1 MNKKKKKNKSNE
13 KEGWKDT
20 ICALRLLQL
29 APLPE
34 LAIEYGNILFQH
46 WTQENKKK
54 QTLTVYSMHMAY
66 RYKQA
71 YMQKETHLEKKII
84 LLTNGQQK
92 RKYEQKEERKK
103 NTW

>member
-1 MNKKKKKNKSNE
+1 MCLAAASACSITGVSNRIRQYSVSTLNTG
-13 KEGWKDT
+13 K
-20 ICALRLLQL
+20 Q
-29 APLPE
+29 
-34 LAIEYGNILFQH
+34 
-46 WTQENKKK
+46 KKK

-103 NTW
+103 NT